1 MGSLSPRGPL
11 LPAQVSLL
19 FVLDDGAFGITLTHN
34 TLVPEVFFCHKE
46 RIGRRGGGEEER
58 RRGGEE
64 ERRREKTSFSGR
76 QLCNLTAA
84 IRELGSRSDS
94 AS

>member
-64 ERRREKTSFSGR
+64 ERERERERREERKPLLVG
-76 QLCNLTAA
+76 
-84 IRELGSRSDS
+84 DS
-94 AS
+94 CVILPQQSEN